1 MYIYVL
7 AEKETLLKSMGERWL
22 MKYIRDGQSV
32 YFTADGAEEG
42 RQAGDAYDEPGKTRV
57 VGFEMKPFLPP
68 KKRQ

>member
-1 MYIYVL
+1 MD
-7 AEKETLLKSMGERWL
+7 ARWL
-22 MKYIRDGQSV
+22 MEYIRDGQSV
-32 YFTADGAEEG
+32 YFTADGAEHG